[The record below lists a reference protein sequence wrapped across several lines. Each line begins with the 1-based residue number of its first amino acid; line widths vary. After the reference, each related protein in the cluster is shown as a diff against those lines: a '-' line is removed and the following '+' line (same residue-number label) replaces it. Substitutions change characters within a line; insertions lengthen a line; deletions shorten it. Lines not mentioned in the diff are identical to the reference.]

1 MSLSNNAALEERNGI
16 LKRIIAYAPVCL
28 VLSFLL
34 ILIAFPTFADD
45 KETRETSV
53 RPGPKVGWSV
63 FSRGGFV
70 HQFDTDIDNG
80 GSFSV
85 NRLFIQGGP
94 TYTTTG
100 GTSVSLAVG
109 YGLDDYDF
117 SGNAGFGGR
126 QPWEDIR
133 TLRFSIPVRWQVS
146 EKWTGFAAPSLRF
159 TGENG
164 ADFNDSMTG
173 GVFAGFSYRYGDRLS
188 IGPGIGVLTQLEDS
202 TRVIPI
208 LVINWKITDT
218 LSLSTGQ
225 GTGAT
230 LGPGLTLAWNPDR
243 AWSFSIGGRYERLRF
258 RLDDDGTVP
267 NGIGDD
273 RSFPIF
279 GGIEYSFTPRF
290 RISAVGGVEVG
301 GELRLED
308 EDGNTII
315 EEDHDPAGFLGV
327 AFSARF

>member
-1 MSLSNNAALEERNGI
+1 
-16 LKRIIAYAPVCL
+16 
-28 VLSFLL
+28 LSFLL
-34 ILIAFPTFADD
+34 ILVAFPTFAGD
-45 KETRETSV
+45 ERTRENSV
-53 RPGPKVGWSV
+53 RPGPKIGWSA
-63 FSRGGFV
+63 FARGGFV
-70 HQFDTDIDNG
+70 HQFETDIDNG

-94 TYTTTG
+94 TYTTER

-117 SGNAGFGGR
+117 SGDAGFGGMR
-126 QPWEDIR
+126 PWEDIH
-133 TLRFSIPVRWQVS
+133 TLRFSIPLRWRVS
-146 EKWTGFAAPSLRF
+146 EKWTGFGAPTVRF
-159 TGENG
+159 TGESG
-164 ADFNDSMTG
+164 ADLSDGLTG
-173 GVFAGFSYRYGDRLS
+173 GAFAGFSYRYSDRLS

-202 TRVIPI
+202 TSVIPI
-208 LVINWKITDT
+208 IVINWKITET
-218 LSLSTGQ
+218 LSLNTGR

-230 LGPGLTLAWNPDR
+230 LGPGLTLDWKPSHTWAF
-243 AWSFSIGGRYERLRF
+243 SFGGRYERLRF
-258 RLDDDGTVP
+258 RLADDGTVP

-279 GGIEYSFTPRF
+279 GGIEYSFTPMI

-308 EDGNTII
+308 EGGNTII